1 MANLFARLSM
11 VLPPIG
17 PTIGAAWT
25 SVRSVLPDSCRDG
38 QKQRDEE
45 LHFAKFGRKMND
57 TELSSLNN
65 GTEGGG
71 GMQRID
77 SVGDDDDGGGGEF
90 GNSKH
95 KISEWQAG
103 WNVTNAIQVSFCCSF
118 LSRIRDEY
126 FHLIVQLGF

>member
-1 MANLFARLSM
+1 
-11 VLPPIG
+11 
-17 PTIGAAWT
+17 
-25 SVRSVLPDSCRDG
+25 
-38 QKQRDEE
+38 
-45 LHFAKFGRKMND
+45 MND

-103 WNVTNAIQVSFCCSF
+103 WNVTNAIQVS
-118 LSRIRDEY
+118 
-126 FHLIVQLGF
+126 